1 MKSGALRLDHK
12 MILEWIRP
20 DCSVLDLGCGDGEL
34 LDLLVRE
41 RGARAQGI
49 EINDQAIFQCVARG
63 LSVFHED
70 IDEGLTG
77 YGAKAFDYVIL
88 NQSLQQVRK
97 LDTVLQESLRV
108 GKRVIVGFPNFA
120 HYRARAQLFFL
131 GKTPVTPALPYEWH
145 DTPNLHFL
153 TISDFVTYCRKRN
166 IRIEKSAYVT
176 DTSEVTA
183 LPNLFAR
190 LGLFLV
196 SDGTSA
202 G

>member
-1 MKSGALRLDHK
+1 MKSSTLRLDHK
-12 MILEWIRP
+12 MILEWVRP

-49 EINDQAIFQCVARG
+49 EINDQAILQCVARG

-77 YGAKAFDYVIL
+77 YGAKSFDYVIL

-97 LDTVLQESLRV
+97 LDTVMQESLRV
-108 GKRVIVGFPNFA
+108 GRQVIVGFPNFA
-120 HYRARAQLFFL
+120 HYRARAQMFFL

-153 TISDFVTYCRKRN
+153 TISDFVSYCRERC
-166 IRIEKSAYVT
+166 IRIEKSACIT
-176 DTSEVTA
+176 DTSEVKIF
-183 LPNLFAR
+183 PNLFAR

-196 SDGTSA
+196 SNGTPA